1 MMAIVNLRKEID
13 KVDAQI
19 VDLLVR
25 RFEVALKIAEEKKHI
40 GKDVLDSSRES
51 EVLAHI
57 AEISPDVLKNANQ
70 EIFKEVMHQSCV
82 LQKEKMKKC

>member
-25 RFEVALKIAEEKKHI
+25 RFEVALKIAEEKKRI
-40 GKDVLDSSRES
+40 RKDVLDSSRES

-57 AEISPDVLKNANQ
+57 AEISPDALKNANQ
-70 EIFKEVMHQSCV
+70 EIFKEVMHQSRI